1 LSPHLENCCLRLS
14 ANVAYQ
20 NAAKDIEYI
29 TGITVPAKT
38 QQRLVHYQKFEQ
50 PVATA
55 DITELSADGGKAR
68 LITPLG
74 EKSEW
79 KDYKAIVSEAGIVA
93 SFDQNEMI
101 VNWAN
106 QQPLAKPVTCL
117 GDGHDGLWNIFKE
130 ISCEQDRIEILDWY
144 HLNENLQKVG
154 GSIKG
159 LKQAETYL
167 WKGNV
172 KSAKALFTELKKKPA
187 VNFCT
192 YLEKHQERIINYE
205 VFQRDKICSIG
216 SGAVESGI
224 KQIAR
229 RIKISGASWKSEHIG
244 QVLAHR
250 CAYLNGLIGKR
261 RNVGV

>member
-1 LSPHLENCCLRLS
+1 MGKSTATRKTSKLS
-14 ANVAYQ
+14 
-20 NAAKDIEYI
+20 D
-29 TGITVPAKT
+29 
-38 QQRLVHYQKFEQ
+38 
-50 PVATA
+50 
-55 DITELSADGGKAR
+55 
-68 LITPLG
+68 
-74 EKSEW
+74 
-79 KDYKAIVSEAGIVA
+79 
-93 SFDQNEMI
+93 
-101 VNWAN
+101 
-106 QQPLAKPVTCL
+106 
-117 GDGHDGLWNIFKE
+117 GDGHDGVWNIFKE
-130 ISCEQDRIEILDWY
+130 ISCKQDRREILDWY

-154 GSIKG
+154 GSIKR

-261 RNVGV
+261 RNV